1 MSKEQFMD
9 FINFL
14 IENLAIITAL
24 FGGGVGWF
32 FGGRQKQ
39 DIETVKNIK

>member
-1 MSKEQFMD
+1 MTKVQFMN

-24 FGGGVGWF
+24 FSGGVGWF
-32 FGGRQKQ
+32 FGGRQNIL
-39 DIETVKNIK
+39 IETICY